1 MKQVKIR
8 RWQLLRWRC
17 HREVADLR
25 EAEVVAVGKRAFVDQ
40 AELEEVLFPPTLSAI
55 KTAAFAG
62 CPHLHRVVF
71 DVQNSVGLAA
81 NAFADCGY
89 LREISG
95 SEMLSVI
102 GTGAF
107 ARCRN
112 LRVIPF
118 GRDLRR
124 IGAGAFAGC
133 SSLEALKIPSCVETV
148 GEGAFSDCCE
158 LSRVELE
165 DGLTVLGIGMFR
177 RAIALEVPAFPESIR
192 VIPSECFR
200 GCSAFDVLR
209 LPGSVRSLGTGAF
222 RDCSRLSEVTAELG
236 LAEIGAL
243 SFLGCRD
250 LAAVRL
256 PHSVKRIGFGAFG
269 FGWSRKKIRILADNE
284 YMLKKLRR
292 MLLFCGSLG
301 RVSVEFDGKT
311 LSERRRERHRKSLD
325 SAPTHIS

>member
-112 LRVIPF
+112 LRVI
-118 GRDLRR
+118 RL
-124 IGAGAFAGC
+124 
-133 SSLEALKIPSCVETV
+133 LKT
-148 GEGAFSDCCE
+148 
-158 LSRVELE
+158 
-165 DGLTVLGIGMFR
+165 
-177 RAIALEVPAFPESIR
+177 
-192 VIPSECFR
+192 
-200 GCSAFDVLR
+200 
-209 LPGSVRSLGTGAF
+209 
-222 RDCSRLSEVTAELG
+222 
-236 LAEIGAL
+236 
-243 SFLGCRD
+243 
-250 LAAVRL
+250 
-256 PHSVKRIGFGAFG
+256 
-269 FGWSRKKIRILADNE
+269 
-284 YMLKKLRR
+284 
-292 MLLFCGSLG
+292 
-301 RVSVEFDGKT
+301 
-311 LSERRRERHRKSLD
+311 
-325 SAPTHIS
+325 